1 MAVEIMPHDQ
11 VRKSIIQ
18 GLREVL
24 AGNIAVR
31 PWYAVAAVMIATL
44 MTSYHTRILALMLA
58 ELRGVWG
65 LTYDE
70 GAELNTVATA
80 LQLLIAPAIPLTA
93 AIVGPRRVLLY
104 CALGFAFLTFITPFM
119 VGIKALLVVH
129 GLTAI
134 LLGCFIPATLTVVF
148 RNLPPRFWLL
158 ALSFY
163 TLRLTV
169 ATYSGVSMAGIYI
182 DELGW
187 HFFYWQQ
194 TFFAMVVAGLTVYS
208 LPIEKNINKAL
219 WKKTDKGSVAIFCI
233 SLTMIFAGLDEGN
246 RLDWFESGKI
256 CALLTG
262 GIVLFMFFIF
272 WQFVS
277 DAPFAHPRVLRRN
290 VILPMTV
297 GGFFGF
303 LSMAGALAIPNF
315 LGTVGGLKAEQSGKI
330 LWLVLLLQI
339 FLVPLSIRLLRILD
353 ARLVTAMGVVAMMAG
368 CWFGTFITHDWR
380 AVNFVPA
387 LIAFAVGNAFV
398 FLGVMTL
405 AVANSRPADVIPV
418 LAYAQIPRVLGPT
431 LAASILTSLIT
442 QLEKIHSALLMPY
455 TDMARSVVREAYNNG
470 STLSS
475 MSNLI
480 RQEAYVL
487 AYRDLYQTIFVL
499 GIFALLAL
507 MMMKPAPSNAMTPN
521 GYTEH

>member
-208 LPIEKNINKAL
+208 LPIEKNIN
-219 WKKTDKGSVAIFCI
+219 
-233 SLTMIFAGLDEGN
+233 
-246 RLDWFESGKI
+246 
-256 CALLTG
+256 
-262 GIVLFMFFIF
+262 
-272 WQFVS
+272 
-277 DAPFAHPRVLRRN
+277 
-290 VILPMTV
+290 
-297 GGFFGF
+297 
-303 LSMAGALAIPNF
+303 
-315 LGTVGGLKAEQSGKI
+315 
-330 LWLVLLLQI
+330 
-339 FLVPLSIRLLRILD
+339 
-353 ARLVTAMGVVAMMAG
+353 
-368 CWFGTFITHDWR
+368 
-380 AVNFVPA
+380 
-387 LIAFAVGNAFV
+387 
-398 FLGVMTL
+398 
-405 AVANSRPADVIPV
+405 
-418 LAYAQIPRVLGPT
+418 
-431 LAASILTSLIT
+431 
-442 QLEKIHSALLMPY
+442 
-455 TDMARSVVREAYNNG
+455 
-470 STLSS
+470 
-475 MSNLI
+475 
-480 RQEAYVL
+480 
-487 AYRDLYQTIFVL
+487 
-499 GIFALLAL
+499 
-507 MMMKPAPSNAMTPN
+507 
-521 GYTEH
+521 